1 MTQQTTAAQQQQQQ
15 PKNLP
20 LLQKDITDSVMLR
33 VKDLEETGGLMF
45 PKNYSA
51 TNQIKAAWFVLQE
64 TKDRNGK
71 PALEVCNKNTIA
83 NAVLDMVIQGLSVSK
98 KQGYFIVYGDKL
110 EFQRSYFGTVA
121 LAKQCGMQGN
131 PVANVIYEGDDFT
144 YQINTETGLTSIVR
158 HEQKF
163 ENVDISKIKGAYAI
177 VTMPDGQRQVTIMSI
192 AQIRSAW
199 GQGATKG
206 ASPAHKNFSDEMAK
220 KTVIGRACKMIINSS
235 DDAYL
240 FDGKRDEFDQRD
252 AVEVREASRQ
262 QPKKTIGVDVD
273 YEDVVPESNPKE
285 EQSKVMQ
292 EGKGELFNPEAP
304 Y

>member
-1 MTQQTTAAQQQQQQ
+1 MTQQQTNDTQQQQ

-51 TNQIKAAWFVLQE
+51 ANQIKAAWFVLQE
-64 TKDRNGK
+64 TKDKNGR
-71 PALEVCNKNTIA
+71 PALEVCGKNSIA

-98 KQGYFIVYGDKL
+98 RQGYFIVYGDKL

-121 LAKQCGMQGN
+121 LAKQCGMRGN
-131 PVANVIYEGDDFT
+131 PVANIIYEGDDFA
-144 YQINTETGLTSIVR
+144 YRIDTETGLTSIVK

-163 ENVDISKIKGAYAI
+163 ENVDIAKIKGAYVI
-177 VTMPDGQRQVTIMSI
+177 VTMPDGQRQATIMSI

-206 ASPAHKNFSDEMAK
+206 ASPAHKNFTDEMAK

-240 FDGKRDEFDQRD
+240 FDGKRDEFDQKD
-252 AVEVREASRQ
+252 ATEVRDTSRQ
-262 QPKKTIGVDVD
+262 RPKETIGEDVD
-273 YEDVVPESNPKE
+273 YEEVVPENKPKE
-285 EQSKVMQ
+285 EQPKVTQ
-292 EGKGELFNPEAP
+292 EGKDDLFNTEAP

>member
-1 MTQQTTAAQQQQQQ
+1 MTQQQTTAAQQQQ

-51 TNQIKAAWFVLQE
+51 ANQIKAAWFVLQE

-144 YQINTETGLTSIVR
+144 YQINTETGLTSIVK

-192 AQIRSAW
+192 AQIQSRE
-199 GQGATKG
+199 
-206 ASPAHKNFSDEMAK
+206 FSSQSFI
-220 KTVIGRACKMIINSS
+220 VIS
-235 DDAYL
+235 
-240 FDGKRDEFDQRD
+240 
-252 AVEVREASRQ
+252 
-262 QPKKTIGVDVD
+262 
-273 YEDVVPESNPKE
+273 
-285 EQSKVMQ
+285 
-292 EGKGELFNPEAP
+292 
-304 Y
+304 